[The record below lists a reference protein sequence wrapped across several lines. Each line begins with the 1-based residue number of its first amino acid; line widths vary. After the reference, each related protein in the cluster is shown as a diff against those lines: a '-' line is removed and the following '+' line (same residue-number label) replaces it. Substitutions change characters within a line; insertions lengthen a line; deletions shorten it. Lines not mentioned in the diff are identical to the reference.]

1 MSEAPEDKKEA
12 ARVRRRWLNLGELL
26 AIVGVAISGA
36 ALWNSYRER
45 TNAEAEQASAEARTA
60 KKAQLL
66 VLKATVAKEGSVLT
80 LVPRD
85 DTQTIQAQTIRF
97 PAALN
102 LSPVETTGDARLER
116 SWFEREL
123 TTALEKTKSAKRAPG
138 DARLPVHIVTRF
150 LVDGVEYED
159 SAIYSIGYTIG
170 HAFLSGTT
178 IKLRGLSRNSAA
190 PPGAAGDKMLES
202 AAKKAL
208 G

>member
-45 TNAEAEQASAEARTA
+45 TNAEAEQASAEARIA

-97 PAALN
+97 PAALA

-123 TTALEKTKSAKRAPG
+123 TTALEKAKAAKRAPG

-170 HAFLSGTT
+170 HGFLSGTT

-190 PPGAAGDKMLES
+190 PAGAAGDKMLEA